1 MIERMMFMK
10 NIKHKL
16 FTVLTIILIIISIC
30 SVGFCEA
37 HSTFKNPVLIDNA
50 GYLNE
55 NQYTEITEKL
65 NVIRDIYNFDVAI
78 YTDKKMQSSNA
89 EAAADDIF
97 DYNGYGYGAD
107 ADGIILYISAN
118 PRKYHFST
126 HGKGEI
132 FFNDNGLAY
141 LEKKILPYLKSDDY
155 YTALKTY
162 VEESEN
168 LLKIATEGNPYN
180 KKQLSTG
187 YVCAVVGSALLLPLL
202 IAYIMMKIKLS
213 KMKTANQNDY
223 AANYIKPGS
232 KKLNF
237 SRDIFLYSTLIKTEK
252 PKPQSGGHV
261 SSSGEHHGG
270 RGGSF

>member
-1 MIERMMFMK
+1 MK
-10 NIKHKL
+10 NIKVKL
-16 FTVLTIILIIISIC
+16 FSVLTITLIIISVC
-30 SVGFCEA
+30 SVCFGETYGA
-37 HSTFKNPVLIDNA
+37 FKNSALIDNA
-50 GYLNE
+50 GYLTE
-55 NQYTEITEKL
+55 NQYAEINEKL
-65 NVIRDIYNFDVAI
+65 NAIRDIYNFDVAV
-78 YTDKKMQSSNA
+78 YTDKTMQGNRA

-97 DYNGYGYGAD
+97 DYNGYGYGAG
-107 ADGIILYISAN
+107 ADGMILYISAN
-118 PRKYHFST
+118 TRKYHFST
-126 HGKGEI
+126 HGKGET

-141 LEKKILPYLKSDDY
+141 LEKKILPYLKSDNY
-155 YTALKTY
+155 YAALNTY
-162 VEESEN
+162 AEESEK
-168 LLKIATEGNPYN
+168 LLKMAADGKPYN
-180 KKQLSTG
+180 KKQLNTG
-187 YVCAVVGSALLLPLL
+187 YVCGVVGSALLLPLL